1 MTMAMAM
8 ARRLL
13 RAGTAAHRPKAAT
26 AEGVAAAQTAKLKN
40 RKQMIARAATA

>member
-13 RAGTAAHRPKAAT
+13 RAETAAHRPRTAT
-26 AEGVAAAQTAKLKN
+26 AEGVPAAQTAKLKN
-40 RKQMIARAATA
+40 REQMIAEAATA